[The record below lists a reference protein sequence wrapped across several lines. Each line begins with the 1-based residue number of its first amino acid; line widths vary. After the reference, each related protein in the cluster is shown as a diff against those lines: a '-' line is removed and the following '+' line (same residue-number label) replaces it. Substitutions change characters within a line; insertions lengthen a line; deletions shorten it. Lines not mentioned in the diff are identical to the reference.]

1 MRIINKNLFCIIFF
15 FLSFSSWGQN
25 LNSGKYN
32 LSSSYIE
39 SIFYDDE
46 GKLWI
51 GTDEGLNLITGHD
64 QFQFLA
70 SISNE
75 NGLLDSEIFKLQDLK
90 NGYLAAYSINGLSIF
105 DPNEFNFIQI
115 ELDSRPVSI
124 YYDISK
130 NVYWVT
136 TEESGLKVLNHKFEI
151 INEFLFDPL
160 NPLSLSSSKF
170 EGENNI
176 VFGDEITFIGSTNG
190 FNYFNQE
197 QKTFK
202 RFYSGYNGLDSN
214 KIKGVFKFNQES
226 LLIATINK
234 LYIFNILSEN
244 FKPINFNLGSLNEII
259 PLGINEF
266 MISNNKKIY
275 ILKIND
281 NLDFEYK
288 LIHEF
293 KSSNPSRFKKF
304 DDIVM
309 IYNDG
314 LDYILSFDSS
324 SKSLTKFLI
333 NENVNDLELVNSKIL
348 IGTEFGLNDIFTG
361 DNLVSR
367 VDGYDELFFYD
378 NKFKFE
384 IKVKKSYLELRS
396 GTNKS
401 LINIPKNIE
410 IGKNTLLEISEDYL
424 FIFDNNLHVLDLNS
438 KLFIN
443 NITSKEDYL
452 SGVISSIKLIYNY
465 LYLSTGNGVV
475 RLLVEKTDK
484 VKKSFR
490 ESIKNYEYN
499 TLFNNKVP
507 RSFSDIEQVGD
518 YFFVGSENEGL
529 SLYEK
534 SLDNLIKRY
543 NYQKGDSKT
552 LSSKSIVKIFNDDIN
567 NSLLLATRGSGLF
580 SLNFNDSIFKNY
592 DLSDGLLSNNIND
605 FAKIN
610 DRIWIQSGNGVNFFD
625 NGIIRNI
632 NFEDGIDINSYH
644 RESIHQIDDKILITG
659 FEKSQIF
666 NPVELIKTQSYNLK
680 LSLLNITGYDKENI
694 GGIISKSDSIVNL
707 NNDISSIELNL
718 HTNALNKNNIIQ
730 YSYKTSFGDK
740 ELKADNFENKI
751 KLNSLPFYDSQIEVF
766 AIDGNGN
773 KSSNKLIVKFYN
785 SPPWWL
791 RVETI
796 LFYIVFSIIIIY
808 LIVKLRENQTKKRIE
823 SQRKS
828 KELEEARN
836 LQNSLLPKINP
847 DVDGYEISTFLKSA
861 TEIGGDYYDFFYE
874 KGKYFYAICGD
885 ATGHGVISGIMVSVT
900 KAALNGIPMSSPS
913 KILEQL
919 NVIVKKVNFGRLR
932 MSLSVAKINS
942 DSIELSSAAMPPTY
956 YYNSQKNNLKEILV
970 PNLPLGGIQ
979 KEKFDG
985 IKLEFKK
992 GDMIVMISD
1001 GLPELPNPNEELLDY
1016 YKVEQCLKK
1025 NSEKNAEEIKDALVS
1040 LSNDW
1045 SNGVL
1050 NPDDITIVVIKKAA

>member
-1 MRIINKNLFCIIFF
+1 MRIINKNLFYITFF
-15 FLSFSSWGQN
+15 FLSFSSWGQKI
-25 LNSGKYN
+25 NSGKYN
-32 LSSSYIE
+32 LSSNYIE

-136 TEESGLKVLNHKFEI
+136 TEESGLKILNHKFEI

-281 NLDFEYK
+281 DLDFEYK

-304 DDIVM
+304 DDIVL

-314 LDYILSFDSS
+314 LDYILSFDLS

-410 IGKNTLLEISEDYL
+410 IGKNTLFEISEDYL

-438 KLFIN
+438 KLFTN

-452 SGVISSIKLIYNY
+452 SGVISSIKLIDNY

-475 RLLVEKTDK
+475 RLVVGKKDK

-552 LSSKSIVKIFNDDIN
+552 LSSKSIVKIFHDDIN

-610 DRIWIQSGNGVNFFD
+610 DRIWIQSGDGVNFFD

-666 NPVELIKTQSYNLK
+666 NPVELIKTQSNNLK

-694 GGIISKSDSIVNL
+694 GGIISKSDSIINL

-730 YSYKTSFGDK
+730 YSYRTSFGDK

-773 KSSNKLIVKFYN
+773 KSSNELIVKFYN

-796 LFYIVFSIIIIY
+796 LFYVVFSLIVIY

-828 KELEEARN
+828 KELEEARS
-836 LQNSLLPKINP
+836 LQNSLLPKTNP
-847 DVDGYEISTFLKSA
+847 NVDGYEISTFLKSA

-1040 LSNDW
+1040 LSDDW